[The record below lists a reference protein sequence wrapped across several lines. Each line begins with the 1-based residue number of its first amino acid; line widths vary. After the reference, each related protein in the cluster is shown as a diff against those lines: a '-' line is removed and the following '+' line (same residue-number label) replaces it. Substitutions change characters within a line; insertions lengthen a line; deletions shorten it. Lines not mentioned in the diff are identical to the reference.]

1 MLPARSSIDEV
12 LAMLAF
18 FCRWGQEDCTVVH
31 YITESR
37 PLKNVARENA
47 NKLEKRKR
55 ACVTSRRPVNPTVN
69 HVIPRVRC
77 VRKYC
82 FLFRQPKRI
91 HRRRI
96 DVISGVIL
104 IRLYCLKIGQ
114 M

>member
-1 MLPARSSIDEV
+1 MAGIIRIIIFNPLSPTGD
-12 LAMLAF
+12 
-18 FCRWGQEDCTVVH
+18 
-31 YITESR
+31 ITESR
-37 PLKNVARENA
+37 PLKNVAQENA

-69 HVIPRVRC
+69 HVIPRVRS

-82 FLFRQPKRI
+82 FLCRQPKRSAF

-104 IRLYCLKIGQ
+104 IRLYRLKIGQ
-114 M
+114 I

>member
-1 MLPARSSIDEV
+1 MIRFNTNVTWKND
-12 LAMLAF
+12 
-18 FCRWGQEDCTVVH
+18 
-31 YITESR
+31 ITESR

-69 HVIPRVRC
+69 HVIPRVRRA
-77 VRKYC
+77 RKYC
-82 FLFRQPKRI
+82 FLFRQPKRSAI